1 MLRRAPLYVFYDE
14 RVLAHDTG
22 AGLFESGPSELLAAP
37 ELHPENA
44 ERLRNMLSVLERGP
58 LAESLVWRP
67 GRLATDGELET
78 VHDPAYV
85 EEVRAACA
93 AGGARLTRTTPLAAD
108 SWEPIRA
115 AAGTSL
121 AAADAVL
128 GGETRIAFA
137 LVRPPGHHAQPAQAD
152 GYCFFNNTALA
163 AERARAAGVAR
174 VAVVDWDVHHGNG
187 TQACFWESVRRAH
200 RLAAHGAR
208 ALGTLASAD
217 RSTGRGRPGRR
228 RGLQRERRAAGR
240 IGRSGLRRRPGGGGR
255 AGRARVPAGAP
266 DRRLRA
272 GRELLD
278 PNGRQNVTMAGFR
291 RIGSSIA
298 ELADELCEGRLVL
311 VQEGGYARTYAAFCL
326 HATLEGVLGAE
337 EPLLPDPLAYVP
349 DDAARGREA
358 LVAARSE
365 LGRFWA
371 FGAP

>member
-1 MLRRAPLYVFYDE
+1 MLRRAPLHVFYDE

-67 GRLATDGELET
+67 GRLATDGEVET

-93 AGGARLTRTTPLAAD
+93 TGGARLTRTTPLAAD

-152 GYCFFNNTALA
+152 GYCFFNSTALA
-163 AERARAAGVAR
+163 AERARAAGVER

-187 TQACFWESVRRAH
+187 TQACFWDRSDVLTVSLH
-200 RLAAHGAR
+200 MAHGPW
-208 ALGTLASAD
+208 GPSHPQT
-217 RSTGRGRPGRR
+217 
-228 RGLQRERRAAGR
+228 
-240 IGRSGLRRRPGGGGR
+240 
-255 AGRARVPAGAP
+255 GAP
-266 DRRLRA
+266 DEVGQDEGA
-272 GRELLD
+272 GFNVNVELPVGSGDQAYADALAEVVAPVVREFRPGLLIGACGQDASCFD

-337 EPLLPDPLAYVP
+337 EPLLPDPLAYIP

-371 FGAP
+371 FGTP